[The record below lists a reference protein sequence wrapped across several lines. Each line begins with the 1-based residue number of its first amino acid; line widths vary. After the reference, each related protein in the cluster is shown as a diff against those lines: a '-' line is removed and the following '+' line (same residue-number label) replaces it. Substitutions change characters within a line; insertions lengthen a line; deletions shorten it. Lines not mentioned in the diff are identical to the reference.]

1 MPDARDVLFNGNVD
15 DDSDM
20 FAIDQS
26 PKKKPS
32 DGDSPELHVG
42 RVRNYCNEAL
52 VVRVLK
58 PASKL
63 RFFLL
68 SGNKELSKPEELLI
82 APADAIGTD
91 FTDKVR
97 WQRSSERQRVLEIS
111 KLSSNFRYAI
121 VAEGNYLGYEKI
133 RTLIHKNGSGQ
144 VIH

>member
-1 MPDARDVLFNGNVD
+1 MIHQSMPDARDVLFNGNED

-42 RVRNYCNEAL
+42 RVRNFCNEAL

-68 SGNKELSKPEELLI
+68 SGNK
-82 APADAIGTD
+82 
-91 FTDKVR
+91 
-97 WQRSSERQRVLEIS
+97 
-111 KLSSNFRYAI
+111 
-121 VAEGNYLGYEKI
+121 
-133 RTLIHKNGSGQ
+133 
-144 VIH
+144 